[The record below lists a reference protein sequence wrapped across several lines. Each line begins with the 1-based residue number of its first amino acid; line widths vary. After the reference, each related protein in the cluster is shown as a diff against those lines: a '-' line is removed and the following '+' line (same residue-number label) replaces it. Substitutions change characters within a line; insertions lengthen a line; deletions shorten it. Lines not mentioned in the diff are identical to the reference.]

1 MNESFYKEIQQF
13 SPFNEQEEQDKKVFL
28 KYLETFDDIFYLRK
42 CQFAHITSSPW
53 ILQKQKIR
61 C

>member
-28 KYLETFDDIFYLRK
+28 KYLETFDDIFYRENE
-42 CQFAHITSSPW
+42 FAHITSSPW
-53 ILQKQKIR
+53 ILNET
-61 C
+61 

>member
-1 MNESFYKEIQQF
+1 MNENFYKEIQQF

-28 KYLETFDDIFYLRK
+28 KYLETFDDIFYRENE
-42 CQFAHITSSPW
+42 FAHITSSPW
-53 ILQKQKIR
+53 ILNETKIR